1 MAHQEHKPLSTAAP
15 RFFYGYVVVAI
26 SFIIMVVIWGAY
38 NAFGVLFKPMLA
50 EFGWTRAMTSGAFS
64 LAWLIQGFLGV
75 FIGRLNDRLGPRI
88 VMTLSG
94 FFIGLGY
101 LLMSWI
107 NTVWQFYVFY
117 GLVIGMGMA
126 GAYVPL
132 TSTTVRW
139 FLGRR
144 SMMTG
149 IVTTGGAV
157 GILLLP
163 PMTSHFISL
172 YDWRV
177 SCLILGGIVLV
188 IVLVAAQFLKGEPSQ
203 AGLKPYGQERKDDGK
218 LIGTRREFSLKEA
231 VKTRPFW
238 MFAVNSFCLGFVAWV
253 LMVHIA
259 PHVTDLGMSEATAAT
274 VLATVGGFSVIGRLG
289 LGILADRIENRKAY
303 FIGFIMLPVAFFAL
317 MPATELWM
325 FYLIA
330 ALFGFGWSSGILQ
343 PPMIAELFGLNAHG
357 LILGVAT
364 LGYTIGGA
372 VGPLVGGYIF
382 DVTHSY
388 QLAFLLCGIVAI
400 IGAITVVYLKPAA
413 SAQDPATPRR

>member
-1 MAHQEHKPLSTAAP
+1 MAHQQHKPLSTAAP
-15 RFFYGYVVVAI
+15 RFFYGYIVVAI
-26 SFIIMVVIWGAY
+26 SFIIMAVIWGAY
-38 NAFGVLFKPMLA
+38 NAFGVLFKPILA

-101 LLMSWI
+101 LLMSCI
-107 NTVWQFYVFY
+107 NTVWQFYLFY

-149 IVTTGGAV
+149 IVTTGTAV
-157 GILLLP
+157 GILILP

-188 IVLVAAQFLKGEPSQ
+188 IVLVAAQFLKGAPSQ
-203 AGLKPYGQERKDDGK
+203 AGLKPYGQDKKDDGK
-218 LIGTRREFSLKEA
+218 LVGTRREFSLEEA

-238 MFAVNSFCLGFVAWV
+238 MFTVNSFCLGFIAWIF
-253 LMVHIA
+253 MVHIA

-330 ALFGFGWSSGILQ
+330 ALFGFGSSAGILQ
-343 PPMIAELFGLNAHG
+343 PPMIAALFGLNAHG

-400 IGAITVVYLKPAA
+400 IGAITVVYLKPAKP
-413 SAQDPATPRR
+413 D